1 MAAREGLLERAGAK
15 LVQAIRT
22 WPSPPVWRNSP
33 WTETVLVSRRSP
45 WPISV
50 LVSTWRAKATKRSAS
65 SSATVPRSPGGQ
77 DASFSRNATVSALAG
92 DRAPALPACPG
103 RNDAVRESP
112 FVSRQVHV
120 SSLRLADRADCV
132 TAVVHSFY
140 MGADPITTRRLSAYF
155 RKGILLPATF
165 LSKLLTPNGSS
176 RVSGAGLIRNDSPIR
191 SKLRNIALRNHF
203 AWS

>member
-22 WPSPPVWRNSP
+22 WPSPPVWRNSS

-92 DRAPALPACPG
+92 DRPHCPLVRAGMMPCESLLLFRAKFTFHLYASLIAPIASLLWFTVFTWVLTRLLHGACPLTF
-103 RNDAVRESP
+103 VRESCYP
-112 FVSRQVHV
+112 
-120 SSLRLADRADCV
+120 L
-132 TAVVHSFY
+132 
-140 MGADPITTRRLSAYF
+140 
-155 RKGILLPATF
+155 
-165 LSKLLTPNGSS
+165 
-176 RVSGAGLIRNDSPIR
+176 
-191 SKLRNIALRNHF
+191 HF
-203 AWS
+203 